1 MKRMNKV
8 FKIFL
13 LLALL
18 GLGYWLWTVLFPNPQ
33 QVIRNRLNKL
43 ASLASF
49 SSDDGNISR
58 VAKIQRLGA
67 LFADNVQITIDV
79 PGVDAQTFTSRE
91 ELKQAALAAKR
102 FTSGL
107 KAEFLDM
114 NIELDDAAQSAL
126 VDLTLKAKVA
136 GESDLIVQELKF
148 TLKKINGDWL
158 ITRVETVK
166 TLKP

>member
-79 PGVDAQTFTSRE
+79 P
-91 ELKQAALAAKR
+91 
-102 FTSGL
+102 
-107 KAEFLDM
+107 
-114 NIELDDAAQSAL
+114 
-126 VDLTLKAKVA
+126 
-136 GESDLIVQELKF
+136 
-148 TLKKINGDWL
+148 
-158 ITRVETVK
+158 
-166 TLKP
+166 

>member
-1 MKRMNKV
+1 MNKL
-8 FKIFL
+8 FKIIL

-18 GLGYWLWTVLFPNPQ
+18 ALGFWLWTIFFPNPQ

-43 ASLASF
+43 AHLASF
-49 SSDDGNISR
+49 SPDEGNISR
-58 VAKIQRLGA
+58 VAKVQRLGQ
-67 LFADNVQITIDV
+67 LFAENVQVVVDV
-79 PGVDAQTFTSRE
+79 PGADVQNITSRE
-91 ELKQAALAAKR
+91 ELMQAAMAAKR
-102 FTSGL
+102 FTGGL

-114 NIELDDAAQSAL
+114 DIPPLDNDAQSAV
-126 VDLTLKAKVA
+126 VDLTLKAKVST
-136 GESDLIVQELKF
+136 ESDLIVQELKF